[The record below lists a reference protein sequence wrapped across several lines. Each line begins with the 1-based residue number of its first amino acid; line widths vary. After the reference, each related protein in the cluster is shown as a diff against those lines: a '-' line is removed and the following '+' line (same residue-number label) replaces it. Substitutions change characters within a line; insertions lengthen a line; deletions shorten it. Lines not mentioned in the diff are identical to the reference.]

1 MQDLKL
7 FIDGEFVGGEG
18 DPTFESINPF
28 TNQPWARLIEATQG
42 HVDSA
47 VQAAQRAF
55 PEWARTS
62 GAERARL
69 LHRLADLLEA
79 AGDEYAVAESSDN
92 GKVIRE
98 TRRQMDFAAR
108 QYRYFAGW
116 ADKIHGNVIPTDQ
129 QDTLDVMVRKPIG
142 PVALITAWNSP
153 IGHLSNKLAPALAA
167 GCTVVVKPSEHAS
180 VTTAMFADLVKKAGF
195 PDGVVNILT
204 GAGAT
209 GSALVTHP
217 GIRKVSFTGSPGV
230 GAKIAESVAAN
241 ITPLTL
247 ELGGKSPNII
257 FEDANL
263 DRAITGALA
272 GIFAA
277 TGQTCIA
284 GSRLLVHS
292 SIHDQVVQ
300 ALKARA
306 EQIVLG
312 DPTDFATEMGPVA
325 NRNQYEAVLSMIQ
338 MAKDEGV
345 EVVTGGSGVQR
356 GDGLFIAPTIF
367 SGVTNSMRIAQEEVF
382 GPVLSILTF
391 DDEEEAIRIANDSNF
406 GLAAGVWTDN
416 IHRAMRV
423 SQALLAGSV
432 WVNTYRA
439 IGAQIPFGG
448 FKQSGYGRERG
459 YEGLMEFVATQNILF
474 DYSEDAR
481 DPFALKA

>member
-1 MQDLKL
+1 MQDLQL
-7 FIDGEFVGGEG
+7 FIDGAQVGGG
-18 DPTFESINPF
+18 SDPTFESINPY
-28 TNQPWARLIEATQG
+28 TNQPWARLIEATAD
-42 HVDSA
+42 HVD
-47 VQAAQRAF
+47 AAARAAERAF
-55 PEWARTS
+55 PAWSKTS

-69 LHRLADLLEA
+69 LHRLADLLEG
-79 AGDEYAVAESSDN
+79 AGDEYAVAESTDN

-116 ADKIHGNVIPTDQ
+116 ADKIAGNVIPTDQ
-129 QDTLDVMVRKPIG
+129 QNTLDVMVRKAIG

-167 GCTVVVKPSEHAS
+167 GCTAVVKPSEHAS
-180 VTTAMFADLVKKAGF
+180 VTTAMFADLVMRAGF
-195 PDGVVNILT
+195 PDGVVNIVT
-204 GAGAT
+204 GAGET

-217 GIRKVSFTGSPGV
+217 AVRKVSFTGSPGV
-230 GAKIAESVAAN
+230 GAKIAASVASN

-257 FEDANL
+257 FQDANL

-284 GSRLLVHS
+284 GSRLLVHRS
-292 SIHDQVVQ
+292 VHDQVVET
-300 ALKARA
+300 LKVRA

-312 DPTDFATEMGPVA
+312 DPTNHETEMGPVA
-325 NRNQYEAVLSMIQ
+325 NRNQYEAVLGMIQ

-345 EVVTGGSGVQR
+345 QVVTGGSGVQH
-356 GDGLFIAPTIF
+356 GDGLFVAPTIF
-367 SGVTNSMRIAQEEVF
+367 AGVTNAMRIAQEEVF
-382 GPVLSILTF
+382 GPVLSVLTF
-391 DDEEEAIRIANDSNF
+391 DDEDEAIKIANDSNY

-416 IHRAMRV
+416 IHRALRV

-459 YEGLMEFVATQNILF
+459 YEGLLEFVTTQNILF
-474 DYSEDAR
+474 DYSEDIR